1 MCQWRPNTQSQP
13 AAEQPVVCIYDTDI
27 NTRPPAMAPARFEDA
42 WTWAHSGAVAGSHGR
57 MKGRLE
63 EWSDAVTKEPERCKL
78 GATGELALR
87 LQNSIHL
94 PRCTPDVHRV
104 LLLES
109 TEKGY
114 FERVWSADPT
124 PVHSV
129 GPLLT
134 RLTLPI
140 SEDDCATAK
149 PTQRTSARSHTLGPV
164 GLYCV
169 MINDSR

>member
-13 AAEQPVVCIYDTDI
+13 ADEQPVVYIYDTDI

-87 LQNSIHL
+87 LEN
-94 PRCTPDVHRV
+94 
-104 LLLES
+104 

-149 PTQRTSARSHTLGPV
+149 PTQRTSARSQTLGPV